1 MMRNRYP
8 ITVSHP
14 SLPPITSEQRTDR
27 RVSTVVDTPR
37 VILVG
42 RCARTACNI
51 LGRVCTVGEEAVGH
65 VEAEAAFGRVV
76 LAGRAGRAGGGA
88 GEGGEAGG
96 ALGAGGGG
104 AGIKIVDTVEGKKKR
119 KGKEGKG
126 RENEWETGEKER
138 KMKEKRAKK
147 VIKTK
152 IRHKKVKIINNNS
165 PKKHN
170 KTQKMSLANIKT
182 THNFAP
188 NGKDLCVV
196 VDIVRQ
202 RRLPVR
208 ERDQVATRR
217 AQLQLGRHLGRVRVA
232 QDARVGLNLV
242 VEVVVRGV
250 QEAGALASHAM
261 EQRVSKGKWEKRGE
275 KG

>member
-104 AGIKIVDTVEGKKKR
+104 AGIKIVDTVEEKGRKK
-119 KGKEGKG
+119 KGKEGK
-126 RENEWETGEKER
+126 RRKNEWEWEKN
-138 KMKEKRAKK
+138 RAKR
-147 VIKTK
+147 TK
-152 IRHKKVKIINNNS
+152 NEGKKGNKSHKDKN
-165 PKKHN
+165 
-170 KTQKMSLANIKT
+170 
-182 THNFAP
+182 
-188 NGKDLCVV
+188 
-196 VDIVRQ
+196 
-202 RRLPVR
+202 
-208 ERDQVATRR
+208 
-217 AQLQLGRHLGRVRVA
+217 
-232 QDARVGLNLV
+232 
-242 VEVVVRGV
+242 
-250 QEAGALASHAM
+250 
-261 EQRVSKGKWEKRGE
+261 
-275 KG
+275 